1 MIGCSFFYIYSAEG
15 LLSFLDFP
23 FLYLFCSHFS
33 SYSFKVQVC
42 QFLPFHNLS
51 LFLLIDFFFLGM
63 SHIFLWMT
71 DNFLSDP
78 QHCEFYFLKCS
89 VCCVPLKSAGLCSV
103 CSYLHMSL
111 ILSRSAFFFSKEF
124 KCLLRVKYK
133 HRPIDLQKNRVFGEL
148 FVPGLQLYAP
158 VTIYWGAG
166 SFTARIGDWKGH
178 LMILTGKW

>member
-1 MIGCSFFYIYSAEG
+1 
-15 LLSFLDFP
+15 
-23 FLYLFCSHFS
+23 
-33 SYSFKVQVC
+33 
-42 QFLPFHNLS
+42 
-51 LFLLIDFFFLGM
+51 
-63 SHIFLWMT
+63 MT

-178 LMILTGKW
+178 LMILTGK